1 MISRRFIL
9 HFPAAVADRPV
20 VSRLAREFGLDF
32 NILRATIDPGNYGIM
47 LLELSGRRESLQHG
61 LAFLKQ
67 AGVSVSQLD
76 RQIQRDDGRCV
87 DCGACLGFCPARCF
101 AAEAGSGR
109 IAFDN
114 GRCTACGQCLTACPR
129 RAMELLL

>member
-20 VSRLAREFGLDF
+20 VSKLASEFALDF

-47 LLELSGRRESLQHG
+47 LLELNGSKDAMERG
-61 LAFLKQ
+61 LAFLKD
-67 AGVSVSQLD
+67 AGVSASQLD
-76 RQIQRDDGRCV
+76 QQIHRDQDRCV
-87 DCGACLGFCPARCF
+87 DCGACLGFCPVRCF

-109 IAFDN
+109 ILFDN
-114 GRCTACGQCLTACPR
+114 SRCTACGQCLKACPR

>member
-1 MISRRFIL
+1 MIARRFIL

-47 LLELSGRRESLQHG
+47 LLELTGERDPLSRG
-61 LAFLKQ
+61 LAFLTD

-76 RQIQRDDGRCV
+76 RQIRRDQNRCV

-101 AAEAGSGR
+101 AAEAASGR

-129 RAMELLL
+129 RAMEVSL